1 MAKNPAS
8 TLVDAAAAVN
18 PTVAVLK
25 EGVDTLTGGFEKLAQ
40 QIGEQVAQY
49 EQYRISLTLATGANA
64 KFVDTIRQEAYELN
78 KYGVTFNN
86 LVKVNEDIAKSYSQA
101 TFSSAQTRQEFEGQR
116 QEVQKLISVN
126 EKFGASTDVTI
137 GLLNKLG
144 NSVFNNVG
152 QVGKFSD
159 SLLKFSR
166 ETGQTFGSVLQ
177 QFSSYSDRFITAIS
191 SDKAT
196 QSFATL
202 ELLARRSGASVDKLV
217 GSISKFDDIDEAF
230 STGGNFN
237 RVLSYFG
244 GSFDTLAAA
253 NASDE
258 ERAQMFIKS
267 ISSIS
272 DKFNQV
278 TNPQSRRSMLK
289 ELEKSSGL
297 PMEMITG
304 LLNKSNKLSE
314 DLTSIMRTPVEVKPS
329 AKTYSDEEKKVMAM
343 EVTDQATVKKIKD
356 EALKMGTVTSMVEKV
371 VAANKVEYVKTIAES
386 GKSLDKLGGKLLK
399 EGKINE
405 AATELKNA
413 ATNLKNSL
421 MGSGNVGDTIR
432 KVFSGDLGAAVDY
445 VKDQSKKGQ
454 EGDAKAAGLHRKENQ
469 EMEARAAKD
478 RAEESRLAR
487 EAAAQHAK
495 DIAAQVGASVKTA
508 FDNTNVTFKW
518 IDKSG
523 KENVE
528 KQTFSTLIRNR

>member
-40 QIGEQVAQY
+40 QIREQVAQY

-166 ETGQTFGSVLQ
+166 ETGQSFGNVLQ

-329 AKTYSDEEKKVMAM
+329 AKTYSDEEKKAMAL
-343 EVTDQATVKKIKD
+343 EVTDSATVKKIKD
-356 EALKMGTVTSMVEKV
+356 EALKMGTVVSMVEKV

-405 AATELKNA
+405 AATELNNA
-413 ATNLKNSL
+413 AINLKNSF
-421 MGSGNVGDTIR
+421 MSTGNAGDTIR
-432 KVFSGDLGAAVDY
+432 KIFSGDLGAAVSY
-445 VKDQSKKGQ
+445 AKDQSKKGQ